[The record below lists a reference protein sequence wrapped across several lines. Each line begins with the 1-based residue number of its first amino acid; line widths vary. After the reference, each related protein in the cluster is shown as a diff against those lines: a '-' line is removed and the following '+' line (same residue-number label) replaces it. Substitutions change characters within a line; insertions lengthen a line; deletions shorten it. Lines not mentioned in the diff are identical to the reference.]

1 LGVFPNGSRNAQA
14 LNAYDVDGTQRGSV
28 APVDRSVKEGLSST
42 FTTAQLNTLYSTG
55 GTREGM
61 PRICYTGPDIFQNDL
76 WIGGF
81 CKVEGGK
88 FKAKV
93 IGPDKN
99 GDTWT
104 VSDYGEDP
112 NSMITTG
119 RWPQN
124 SDTVA
129 KGLYDPEGVVKD
141 QNLGVYQFVYKI
153 PFPKDKAEC
162 DSWFP
167 KAFSDYEKCLSWFQ
181 ERYSLPLAG
190 TKSGNAVCYT
200 YTYYGAFDDKY
211 TQFVGWNNPDIGKA
225 RSTFTSSATLDQLR
239 KYYQDPED
247 ILRSLFGDTTS
258 SYGALRNK
266 MDTSSD
272 TIKNQYKDALKQKF
286 EGYIRN
292 ADGYSVYTC

>member
-1 LGVFPNGSRNAQA
+1 
-14 LNAYDVDGTQRGSV
+14 
-28 APVDRSVKEGLSST
+28 
-42 FTTAQLNTLYSTG
+42 
-55 GTREGM
+55 
-61 PRICYTGPDIFQNDL
+61 
-76 WIGGF
+76 
-81 CKVEGGK
+81 
-88 FKAKV
+88 
-93 IGPDKN
+93 
-99 GDTWT
+99 
-104 VSDYGEDP
+104 
-112 NSMITTG
+112 
-119 RWPQN
+119 
-124 SDTVA
+124 
-129 KGLYDPEGVVKD
+129 
-141 QNLGVYQFVYKI
+141 
-153 PFPKDKAEC
+153 
-162 DSWFP
+162 
-167 KAFSDYEKCLSWFQ
+167 
-181 ERYSLPLAG
+181 
-190 TKSGNAVCYT
+190 VCYT